1 MIQQSEASDFQRLH
15 GVPMTKLEKK
25 HIEILSVCLFGC
37 VLRLIAA
44 GGDL

>member
-1 MIQQSEASDFQRLH
+1 MQQSEASDFQRLE

-25 HIEILSVCLFGC
+25 QIEMLSVCLFRC